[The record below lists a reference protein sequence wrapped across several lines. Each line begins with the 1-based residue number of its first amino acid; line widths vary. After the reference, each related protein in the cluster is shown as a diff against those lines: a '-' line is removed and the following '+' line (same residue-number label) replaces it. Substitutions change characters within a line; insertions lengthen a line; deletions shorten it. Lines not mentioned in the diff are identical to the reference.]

1 LQRALHREFR
11 MDLSHSPF
19 HFMNKILYKQLGFN
33 GDSDFG
39 EYEVDYVYLNKLSTE
54 SLPFEK
60 VPEEVDS
67 VKWVSKE

>member
-1 LQRALHREFR
+1 
-11 MDLSHSPF
+11 
-19 HFMNKILYKQLGFN
+19 MNKILYKQLGFN
-33 GDSDFG
+33 GDADFG

-54 SLPFEK
+54 SLPFEQ